1 MKQTATVELAGG
13 KTLQFET
20 GHLAKQA
27 QGSAIVRQG
36 DNVVLGTACASPDPR
51 EGIDFFPLTVDYRE
65 YTYAGGRIPGGFIKR
80 EGRPQERETLTARQI
95 DRPIRPLFPEGF
107 RNETQVIVLVLS
119 ADTENDP
126 DVLAINAASAALTL
140 SEIPFHGPVGAV
152 RIGLVNDQMMVNPT
166 YAEMRE
172 SVLNIMVVGTAEG
185 IVMVESGAKEVSED
199 QVLKA
204 IEFAHEQI
212 KKICGAL
219 TDLAAK
225 NGKKKLEVKVPE
237 FDQKYFDKL
246 KSKVGKELVD
256 ALDTAKHPKHESHEK
271 VREIKKAL
279 KADLP
284 EDDKEAAAKLSKYY
298 EALREQ
304 IFRQQVTKDRK
315 RPDSRAFDQIR
326 DIWIE
331 VGVLPRT
338 HGSAVFTRGETQ
350 ALVTTTLGTPD
361 DAQRIERFEGETK
374 KRFMMHY
381 NFPPFSVGEVG
392 RMTGVGRRE
401 IGHGALAE
409 RALLAVLPDVENWP
423 YTMRVVSDIL
433 ESNGSSSMATVCGAS
448 LSLMDAGVPL
458 SAAVAGVAMGLVKEE
473 DSYAILSDIA
483 GAEDHYGD
491 MDFKVA
497 GTRKGI
503 TALQMDIKVMGITSQ
518 IMQEALEQAKRG
530 RLHILDKMEDTITGG
545 RENIS
550 TFAPRI
556 YTLQIPVD
564 KIRDL
569 IGPGGKMIRSIIE
582 ETGVKIDVDDSG
594 RVNVASNNGPS
605 AQRAIQRINDL
616 TAVPEV
622 GKTYLGKVVRLA
634 EFGAFVEIIPG
645 TDGLLHISEIAE
657 HRVKEVKD
665 ELKEGDQVLVKVLG
679 IEGNRIKLSRKAILR
694 EQRAKMSPPGTEGG
708 EGGASGEGSG
718 GEGGERSERPER
730 PPAQPRGEGEETVTF
745 EGGGDFTDDEGG
757 EPNFNREDANRETVA
772 AGRPDRPD
780 RPRGD
785 RPPGGGG
792 DRGGRG
798 GSGGRHRRGGSG
810 GGGRGPRGGG
820 GGDRGPRGGGGGS
833 GSSGGGDRGNR

>member
-13 KTLQFET
+13 KTLHIET

-36 DNVVLGTACASPDPR
+36 DNVVLGTACCAPDPR

-80 EGRPQERETLTARQI
+80 EGRPSEREILTARQI
-95 DRPIRPLFPEGF
+95 DRPLRPLFSEGF
-107 RNETQVIVLVLS
+107 RNETQIISLVLS

-126 DVLAINAASAALTL
+126 DVLAINAASCAVTL
-140 SEIPFHGPVGAV
+140 SDIPSHGPVGAV
-152 RIGLVNDQMMVNPT
+152 RIGLINDQMVVNPT
-166 YAEMRE
+166 YAEMQE
-172 SVLNIMVVGTAEG
+172 SLLNIMVVGTAEG

-199 QVLKA
+199 RVLEA

-212 KKICGAL
+212 KKICAAMSE
-219 TDLAAK
+219 LAQRG
-225 NGKKKLEVKVPE
+225 GKTKLEVKPIE
-237 FDQKYFDKL
+237 FDQAYYDAL
-246 KSKVGKELVD
+246 KGKVGAELSD
-256 ALDTAKHPKHESHEK
+256 ALDTAKYPKLESYNK
-271 VREIKKAL
+271 VKEIKDRL
-279 KADLP
+279 KAELP
-284 EDDKEAAAKLSKYY
+284 EDDEEAAQKLSHYY
-298 EALREQ
+298 ETLRER
-304 IFRQQVTKDRK
+304 IFRDQVTHKRR
-315 RPDSRAFDQIR
+315 RPDAREFDQIR
-326 DIWIE
+326 PISIE
-331 VGVLPRT
+331 VSVLPRV

-374 KRFMMHY
+374 KRFMLHY

-401 IGHGALAE
+401 VGHGALAE
-409 RALLAVLPDVENWP
+409 RAISAVLPGEDKWP
-423 YTMRVVSDIL
+423 YAMRVVSDIL

-458 SAAVAGVAMGLVKEE
+458 TSAVAGVAMGLVKEE
-473 DSYAILSDIA
+473 SSYAILTDIA

-503 TALQMDIKVMGITSQ
+503 TALQMDIKVQNLTSK
-518 IMQEALEQAKRG
+518 IMHEALEQARRG
-530 RLHILDKMEDTITGG
+530 RMFILDKMEQVISGG
-545 RENIS
+545 REDIS

-582 ETGVKIDVDDSG
+582 ETGVKIDVDDTG
-594 RVNVASNNGPS
+594 RVNVASSDGPS
-605 AQRAIQRINDL
+605 AQKAIQMINDL

-679 IEGNRIKLSRKAILR
+679 IEGNRIKLSRKAVLR
-694 EQRAKMSPPGTEGG
+694 EQRAKLGLPEIPTEGG
-708 EGGASGEGSG
+708 AQRR
-718 GEGGERSERPER
+718 EREQAAPVAVAEEVE
-730 PPAQPRGEGEETVTF
+730 EGEEF
-745 EGGGDFTDDEGG
+745 DDEEEGD
-757 EPNFNREDANRETVA
+757 EPNFNRAD
-772 AGRPDRPD
+772 
-780 RPRGD
+780 
-785 RPPGGGG
+785 PPVSAQGHGGGQQRQG
-792 DRGGRG
+792 QGQRRGGR
-798 GSGGRHRRGGSG
+798 RRRG
-810 GGGRGPRGGG
+810 RR
-820 GGDRGPRGGGGGS
+820 
-833 GSSGGGDRGNR
+833 